1 MFVSFR
7 RKDPKCSEVEIELEV
22 EMELELDMAL
32 GLEMKMQLQM
42 ELELEME
49 MQLGTELENNFR
61 LLYKS
66 IFQRISHF
74 YGQRGGRVS

>member
-1 MFVSFR
+1 MSFQ
-7 RKDPKCSEVEIELEV
+7 RKDPKCSQVEIELD
-22 EMELELDMAL
+22 MELELDMAL
-32 GLEMKMQLQM
+32 ELEMKMQL
-42 ELELEME
+42 EME
-49 MQLGTELENNFR
+49 LGTELENNFC